1 MNNHP
6 ISVFKFFFTYEILVH
21 QNKISKNP
29 KEKKSQ
35 NSKDFF
41 ENLKIR
47 TPYSGVK
54 NHPISLFK
62 SFFIHKILVHQKKTE
77 KIRKNLKKNKKNNK
91 FKDFFEDLKS
101 LFGSEQPP
109 DFSV

>member
-1 MNNHP
+1 MNNSSN
-6 ISVFKFFFTYEILVH
+6 SVFKSFFIYEILVH

-62 SFFIHKILVHQKKTE
+62 SFFIHKILVHQKKRKKTE
-77 KIRKNLKKNKKNNK
+77 KI
-91 FKDFFEDLKS
+91 
-101 LFGSEQPP
+101 
-109 DFSV
+109 